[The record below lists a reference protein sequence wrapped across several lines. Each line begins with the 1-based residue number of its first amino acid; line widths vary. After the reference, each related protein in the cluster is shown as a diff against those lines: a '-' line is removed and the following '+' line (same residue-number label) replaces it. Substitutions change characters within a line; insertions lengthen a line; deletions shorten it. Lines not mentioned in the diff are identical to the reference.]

1 MPDTE
6 SAGDHARHRERRRP
20 CQTPRAPETM
30 PDTESAGDH
39 ARHRERRRPC
49 QTPRAPETMPDT
61 ESAGD
66 FVPDLGMCFQ
76 QKIVIKSCKMFS
88 AIQSCS
94 RMMPLP
100 AFSCQSEEAVVEMP
114 GRRAPDIHPSPSDR
128 SLPGKQTTAAV
139 YLVRIEL
146 NLTRIMRQV

>member
-66 FVPDLGMCFQ
+66 FVPDLGM
-76 QKIVIKSCKMFS
+76 
-88 AIQSCS
+88 SCS

>member
-1 MPDTE
+1 M

-66 FVPDLGMCFQ
+66 HARHRERRRP
-76 QKIVIKSCKMFS
+76 
-88 AIQSCS
+88 
-94 RMMPLP
+94 
-100 AFSCQSEEAVVEMP
+100 CQTP
-114 GRRAPDIHPSPSDR
+114 RAPETLCR
-128 SLPGKQTTAAV
+128 TWGCSLPGKQTTAAV